1 MSRKIAS
8 FFLMAAASFGLGWTC
23 YYLGTL
29 APRDPVIVEPP
40 TGEIVEPKPEPKV
53 EEPKKEEP
61 KAEKPPE
68 KAEPKP
74 ADPVIEE
81 PDQNKEGK
89 EDASK
94 PPQD

>member
-29 APRDPVIVEPP
+29 APRDPVVAEPP
-40 TGEIVEPKPEPKV
+40 AVVVEPKV
-53 EEPKKEEP
+53 EEPKVEP
-61 KAEKPPE
+61 QAEKPSE

-89 EDASK
+89 EDANK